1 MYSDT
6 CTDYLVLC
14 VNLLLTMSVLCVCI
28 LSLCV
33 EEIVQKMSLILEGL
47 NTPAKADYRTRK
59 GSKN

>member
-14 VNLLLTMSVLCVCI
+14 VNLLLTMSMLCVCI
-28 LSLCV
+28 LSLSV

-47 NTPAKADYRTRK
+47 NTPAKADYRTKK